1 MNFWDT
7 SALVAMILQEKP
19 ANTLEAILHQDRD
32 LSLWWGTFVEFASVI
47 SRRERDGSL
56 SAEQGAALSRRFNVV
71 AGSGQ
76 EVPPVVKVR
85 RLAERLVRVHPLK
98 AADALQLAAALAI
111 AKDDPSSIG
120 FVCLDDRLNQAAAR
134 EGFRLL
140 P

>member
-7 SALVAMILQEKP
+7 SALAAMILQEKSGHI
-19 ANTLEAILHQDRD
+19 LEAILVEDQG
-32 LSLWWGTFVEFASVI
+32 LALWWGTPVEFASVI

-56 SAEQGAALSRRFNVV
+56 SAEQGAALSQRFNIV

-76 EVPPVVKVR
+76 EVPPVVRIR

-98 AADALQLAAALAI
+98 GADALQLAAALAI